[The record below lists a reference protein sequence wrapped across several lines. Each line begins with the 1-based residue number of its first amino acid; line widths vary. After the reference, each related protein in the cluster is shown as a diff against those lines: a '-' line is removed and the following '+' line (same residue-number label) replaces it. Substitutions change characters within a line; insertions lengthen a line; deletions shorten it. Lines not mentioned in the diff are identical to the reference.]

1 MKKFVIL
8 VGLVVGGLWFYG
20 RSLPREHTIK
30 SSIVITTAGVDTVFN
45 VMRRIGNYPR
55 WWSDVRSVR
64 PLVGRRKEAWEQN
77 LVAGGLVSLEVTLL
91 SPPDRMVT
99 TIIKGE
105 EEGED
110 DLKWGGKWKY
120 HVYTGPSGTHV
131 EITEEGWVDPPLY
144 RVFMKARGQ
153 SRTVDSFLS
162 SLGANFGEMVTP
174 RHGN

>member
-1 MKKFVIL
+1 M
-8 VGLVVGGLWFYG
+8 
-20 RSLPREHTIK
+20 
-30 SSIVITTAGVDTVFN
+30 
-45 VMRRIGNYPR
+45 
-55 WWSDVRSVR
+55 
-64 PLVGRRKEAWEQN
+64 EQN
-77 LVAGGLVSLEVTLL
+77 LVAGGLVTLEVTLL

-110 DLKWGGKWKY
+110 DMKWGGKWKY